1 MNDNKNKF
9 IVAYFSLEIALE
21 NGLKT
26 YAGGLGVL
34 AGDLLSSAA
43 NLKFP
48 MVGLTLLNRQG
59 YFKQVLTGS
68 GEQIIK
74 PDSDYDFSKLKKLPI
89 NVVVNI
95 GQESVKVGVWQYII
109 KGRDGF
115 NGSVYFL
122 DTDFP
127 ENSEVNRRLT
137 DNLYGGDLEYRLK
150 QEIVFGRAGV
160 KMLQALGYN
169 KIKKFHLN
177 EGHGALAAVELFL
190 SSNKKNNTEKVAEV
204 RGRIVFTTHTPLKKE
219 QDVFSLTYLK
229 GYQPDFPDYLNGL
242 VVQENINLTVVGL
255 YFSGYTNAVSNLH
268 QRVTQKMFPDYKIQ
282 AITNGVNSLNW
293 ASPEFQKLYDKY
305 VPGWRTYNP
314 LLLNA
319 SRIPLEEIWAKH
331 QQIKKRLLEFIN
343 GRSAVKL
350 EEAIFTLGFARRFT
364 SYKRPEFLFNDL
376 KRLLSLQQSGG
387 RIQIIY
393 AGKAHPRDLEGQEL
407 IKLIYQFKKEL
418 SSKIKIVF
426 LENYD
431 LDQAK
436 LLTSGVDLWLNTPL
450 LPNEASGT
458 SGMKAAHNGVPQL
471 STLDGWW
478 PEGYKKNKT
487 GWAIKERKMRNGTSE
502 NNLYE
507 LLGNNILPLYY
518 KDSEKWKKIMRS
530 TISLNASYFNTDRAL
545 EQYIKEAYK
554 LEKLIK

>member
-1 MNDNKNKF
+1 MIDSKSKF
-9 IVAYFSLEIALE
+9 YVAYFSLEIALE
-21 NGLKT
+21 NELKT

-34 AGDLLSSAA
+34 AGDLLRSAA

-59 YFKQVLTGS
+59 YFKQVLTSS

-74 PDSDYDFSKLKKLPI
+74 SDSDYDLSKLKKLPI
-89 NVVVNI
+89 SVVVNI
-95 GQESVKVGVWQYII
+95 GQELVRVGVWRYII
-109 KGRDGF
+109 KGRDNFSGP
-115 NGSVYFL
+115 VYFL
-122 DTDFP
+122 DTDLP
-127 ENSEVNRRLT
+127 ENSEVNRHLT
-137 DNLYGGDLEYRLK
+137 DSLYGGDSEYRLK

-160 KMLQALGYN
+160 KMLHALGYS

-177 EGHGALAAVELFL
+177 EGHGVLAAVELFL
-190 SSNKKNNTEKVAEV
+190 SSNKKNNKEKVAEV

-219 QDVFSLTYLK
+219 QDIFSLTYLK
-229 GYQPDFPDYLNGL
+229 EYQPDFPDYLNGL
-242 VVQENINLTVVGL
+242 VDQDGVNLTTVSL
-255 YFSGYTNAVSNLH
+255 YFSGYANAVSRLH

-293 ASPEFQKLYDKY
+293 AAPEFQKLYDKY
-305 VPGWRTYNP
+305 IPGWRTYSP

-319 SRIPLEEIWAKH
+319 SRIPLEEIWTGH
-331 QQIKKRLLEFIN
+331 QQSKKCLIEFIN
-343 GRSAVKL
+343 GCSAVKL
-350 EEAIFTLGFARRFT
+350 EEKIFTLGFARRFT

-376 KRLLSLQQSGG
+376 KKLLSMQQSGG

-407 IKLIYQFKKEL
+407 IKLIYQFKNKL

-431 LDQAK
+431 LNQAK
-436 LLTSGVDLWLNTPL
+436 LLTAGVDLWLNTPL
-450 LPNEASGT
+450 PRNEASGT

-487 GWAIKERKMRNGTSE
+487 GWAIREKRRKDGTLES
-502 NNLYE
+502 NLYE
-507 LLGNNILPLYY
+507 LLEKNILPLYY
-518 KDSEKWKKIMRS
+518 KDSEEWKKIMRS
-530 TISLNASYFNTDRAL
+530 TTSLNASYFNTDRVL
-545 EQYIKEAYK
+545 EQYIKEAYR
-554 LEKLIK
+554 L